1 MSKGTGRWV
10 ALVATSFVVH
20 AALTVNSTETALWNA
35 QGQQG
40 SLLAQQLA
48 DAAAPLA
55 LSRDMVS
62 LSVLTARYEHHP
74 GIASVRIFNPR
85 NERLSE
91 AGLTGDDGRLFSA
104 SMQWQQQGLGQVD
117 LRLRVPS
124 KGDILRN
131 SLNNVGLSAVLHL
144 MLLAGVLFMART
156 PVQAKR
162 GAQTTAGPAR
172 PSPSTTGMTASPP
185 AAVPAPPAPPGT
197 GSHVHIALD
206 DPNGLLRRVNAAMAD
221 EMLTV
226 FDQLIDRAARLY
238 GGDVAT
244 PFGPDGVI
252 IHFREGAAED
262 HPVRALAA
270 AQLFLQLVN
279 DAAAERRAFGR
290 LCLPCKAGVVHGQ
303 VDGTDAAV
311 LARTAPADRILTSIP
326 AEPVELPCH
335 LGAAHAL
342 AINESTS
349 LPVALVDTFAPEY
362 LQLIQNQSQHI
373 LAPAEPA

>member
-10 ALVATSFVVH
+10 ALVATSFMVH
-20 AALTVNSTETALWNA
+20 TALTVNTTETALWNA

-55 LSRDMVS
+55 LGRDMVS
-62 LSVLTARYEHHP
+62 LSVLAARYEHHP
-74 GIASVRIFNPR
+74 GIASVRIFNPH

-91 AGLTGDDGRLFSA
+91 AGLTRDDGRLFSA
-104 SMQWQQQGLGQVD
+104 PMQWQQQALGQVD
-117 LRLRVPS
+117 LRLLVPS
-124 KGDILRN
+124 KGDILRT

-156 PVQAKR
+156 PAQSTR
-162 GAQTTAGPAR
+162 GAPPAAGPAR
-172 PSPSTTGMTASPP
+172 PSPSTSGTP
-185 AAVPAPPAPPGT
+185 AATPANTPAPPSRPGT

-238 GGDVAT
+238 GGEVAT

-252 IHFREGAAED
+252 VHFREGAVEE

-290 LCLPCKAGVVHGQ
+290 LCLPCKAGVIHGKA
-303 VDGTDAAV
+303 DGADAAV
-311 LARTAPADRILTSIP
+311 LARTAPADRILSSVP
-326 AEPVELPCH
+326 AAPVDLPCQ
-335 LGAAHAL
+335 LGAAHPLAL
-342 AINESTS
+342 SETVSI
-349 LPVALVDTFAPEY
+349 PVALVDTFAPEY

-373 LAPAEPA
+373 LTPAEPA

>member
-10 ALVATSFVVH
+10 ALVATSFMVH
-20 AALTVNSTETALWNA
+20 AALTVNTTETALWNA

-55 LSRDMVS
+55 LGRDMVS

-104 SMQWQQQGLGQVD
+104 PMQWQQQALGQVD
-117 LRLRVPS
+117 LRLLVPS
-124 KGDILRN
+124 RGDILRN
-131 SLNNVGLSAVLHL
+131 SLNNVGLSALLHL

-156 PVQAKR
+156 PTPSPR
-162 GAQTTAGPAR
+162 GAQQAAGPVR
-172 PSPSTTGMTASPP
+172 PSQPAMRAPDAIP
-185 AAVPAPPAPPGT
+185 AAAPVSLHS

-206 DPNGLLRRVNAAMAD
+206 DPNGLLRRVNAAMAN

-226 FDQLIDRAARLY
+226 FDQLIDRVARLY
-238 GGDVAT
+238 GGEVAT
-244 PFGPDGVI
+244 PFGPDGVV
-252 IHFREGAAED
+252 IHFCAGVAEER
-262 HPVRALAA
+262 PLRALAA

-290 LCLPCKAGVVHGQ
+290 LCLPCKAGVIHEQ
-303 VDGTDAAV
+303 ADGSDAAV
-311 LARTAPADRILTSIP
+311 LARTAPADRILTSVP
-326 AEPVELPCH
+326 AAAVDLPCQ
-335 LGAAHAL
+335 LGTAHPLAL
-342 AINESTS
+342 SETVSV
-349 LPVALVDTFAPEY
+349 PVALVDTFAPEY
-362 LQLIQNQSQHI
+362 QQLIQSQSQHI